1 MSKNSGIMRLDSP
14 GKLGPGLDI
23 DQELFRKQILAAK
36 QASLNKV
43 IFLLKFNGILLK
55 K

>member
-23 DQELFRKQILAAK
+23 DQEVFRKQILAAK

-43 IFLLKFNGILLK
+43 IFILLH
-55 K
+55 